1 MYKTLNIELT
11 NGKRDDASQTIY
23 IQINQ
28 STNCWSYHIALETNG
43 DGFDYAE
50 AGEVK
55 PFQALMNAAEWQ
67 ETIVAAIADMLRNQT
82 VVEDA
87 EDYLAGEGSWMVD
100 LTADDFAA
108 DKWDEHSN

>member
-1 MYKTLNIELT
+1 MYKTIDITLT
-11 NGKRDDASQTIY
+11 NGKRDDYSETVY
-23 IQINQ
+23 ISIRQ
-28 STNCWSYHIALETNG
+28 STHAWSYHIAWETSG
-43 DGFDYAE
+43 DGYDYAE
-50 AGEVK
+50 TGETE
-55 PFQALMNAAEWQ
+55 MNAADWQ
-67 ETIVAAIADMLRNQT
+67 ETIVAAIEDILRNQT